1 MVTDEGLPQIPPGG
15 LQLCVRGTGCSCQ
28 SAPRSTHQPSH
39 NPIFSGSHVSFP
51 GLWGNFTLLVP
62 TWPFSVSTASFLLIL
77 WPLCFHLHQIML
89 ASSKFLAH
97 QYLTWKLK
105 TFLPGYYNSMILSV
119 GFEKGRASNVP
130 SISLM
135 GHFVI
140 GFRQP
145 GFLRPAPKI
154 YLCLTQ
160 WIFSVLWL
168 IRGATIIYRSGSQSW
183 LCVTVTWGAL
193 TKGWS
198 PSCTTRCHD
207 LIDLGRGQSSGF
219 IKAPQ
224 VVLVLRVL
232 LESWVHVLC
241 LWVPS
246 EWGKGEKGKS
256 RSRKGVITGL

>member
-1 MVTDEGLPQIPPGG
+1 MRAFPKSLQEACSSVYEALGVVAKGPHVPPTNHLPIP
-15 LQLCVRGTGCSCQ
+15 S
-28 SAPRSTHQPSH
+28 
-39 NPIFSGSHVSFP
+39 FGSSRVSFP
-51 GLWGNFTLLVP
+51 GLWGNFTLWVP

-77 WPLCFHLHQIML
+77 WPLCFHLHQIMP
-89 ASSKFLAH
+89 ASSKFLA
-97 QYLTWKLK
+97 QYFTWKLK
-105 TFLPGYYNSMILSV
+105 TFLPGYYNAMILSV

-130 SISLM
+130 SISLI

-145 GFLRPAPKI
+145 GLLRPAPKI

-160 WIFSVLWL
+160 WIFSILWL

-183 LCVTVTWGAL
+183 MCVRVTWGAL

-224 VVLVLRVL
+224 VVWVLRVL
-232 LESWVHVLC
+232 LESWLMALRIMGACAMPV
-241 LWVPS
+241 S
-246 EWGKGEKGKS
+246 AFGMGK
-256 RSRKGVITGL
+256 RRKRKE